1 LRVFGLVHHAH
12 AAATQLFDD
21 VVMRNG
27 LPDHSVAMLGKV
39 ARTSQSNGRINA
51 LA

>member
-1 LRVFGLVHHAH
+1 LGVFGLVHYAH
-12 AAATQLFDD
+12 AATAKLFDD

-39 ARTSQSNGRINA
+39 ARASQSN
-51 LA
+51 